1 MAQMSDKLNAVIS
14 DQIQREIGSAYFYL
28 ALSAQCETM
37 NFKGAASWL
46 RFQWEE
52 ELVHALKMVDFVNDR
67 GNAVAF
73 KEIGAPSGS
82 FDSLLAMFQNV
93 LEHEQNVS
101 LAINKLYG
109 LAMAEQ
115 DFAAQAFLQ
124 WFVTEQVEE
133 ESAAGDIV
141 ESLRLAGSD
150 SSMLLMIDQQLGT
163 RTLTDE
169 GSA

>member
-1 MAQMSDKLNAVIS
+1 MAQMSDKLNAVFS
-14 DQIQREIGSAYFYL
+14 DQIQNEIGSAYFYL

-52 ELVHALKMVDFVNDR
+52 ELIHGLKMVDFVNDR

-73 KEIGAPSGS
+73 KEIAAPTCS

-93 LEHEQNVS
+93 LEHEQSVS

-133 ESAAGDIV
+133 ESSASDIV
-141 ESLRLAGSD
+141 ESLRLAGAD

-163 RTLTDE
+163 RTLSDE
-169 GSA
+169 GTA

>member
-1 MAQMSDKLNAVIS
+1 MAQMSDKLNAVFS

-73 KEIGAPSGS
+73 KEIGAPTCS

-93 LEHEQNVS
+93 LEHEQHVS
-101 LAINKLYG
+101 LAINQLYG

-133 ESAAGDIV
+133 ESTAGDVV
-141 ESLRLAGSD
+141 ENLRLAGTD

-163 RTLTDE
+163 RTLDE
-169 GSA
+169 GTA